1 MKKLILLSS
10 SLLLSWLSSS
20 WMKWFTNKFT
30 KYRHMGF
37 VSYQIRLNKACWKT
51 FKVRTTVVFAVQ
63 CYEYGIEI
71 YNKKTDKDMYWNE
84 VIFQLLLLF
93 LHQNSTAQ
101 MKNRNRNKGELFEHP
116 RKIGI
121 LHSDDNCYCGHTC
134 CLKAMLVS

>member
-1 MKKLILLSS
+1 MRKLISLSS

-71 YNKKTDKDMYWNE
+71 YNKKKDKDMYWNE

-121 LHSDDNCYCGHTC
+121 LHSDDNCYSGHT